1 MTRAPFFI
9 SFFLA
14 SAAFAQQY
22 VISTFAGG
30 VPPQTPALANT
41 ISIGDPPKVAVDS
54 AGNVYF
60 GSLHSVFKVDAT
72 GTLTRIAGNGRPGNT
87 DGPATSAQLLS
98 PNGIAVDPQGT
109 VFVADRAAHVI
120 RRIAG
125 GVMTTYAGTG
135 TAGFLGDGGAA
146 TKALLNNPSG
156 LALDTSGN
164 LYVAD
169 SGNNCVR
176 KIAPNGII
184 ATFAGS
190 AAIGP
195 AYSGDGGPAANALL
209 SGPSGVATDTLG
221 NVYIADTFNNRIR
234 RVTSDGAIGTIA
246 GTGAPGPA
254 GNDSQPATSAALFLP
269 TDVAAGLS
277 GAVYIA
283 DFGNSLVRL
292 VLNGTLSP
300 AAGNVN
306 GIPPVDGQSA
316 TSVML
321 NGPTGVAADTKGNL
335 YFAEGSIGT
344 GSGLAGGDFRI
355 WQVGPDGLF
364 HAFAGNGWNS
374 FSGDGQPASIAQFNV
389 PAGMAFDG
397 VGNLYVADSG
407 NHRVRKIGADGTV
420 ITVAGT
426 GIPGFSG
433 DGGPAVAAQLHTPLA
448 VAVGADGGVFIAD
461 SANNLIREILPDGTI
476 GTYAGN
482 GNAGFYG
489 EGGLP
494 LLAALHMPCA
504 LAMDGSNN
512 LYIADCLDF
521 RVRKI
526 AGGLITTIAGNGIQ
540 APACTA
546 AAAGIVCQGDGGPA
560 VNAPLGYPAGLALDR
575 AGNVYIADAGTG
587 QVRRVTPTGIVST
600 LPGGTGPG
608 SNGQLSGI
616 RGVAADTAGNVY
628 VADAVGNQLWQIS
641 PGGLVTIV
649 AGTGSCCYSGDGGP
663 ASQAQLNQPWD
674 LLADAAGNLY
684 VADAGNNA
692 IRLLKPSSGLPSI
705 SAVLNVAS
713 NQLGGG
719 LAPGEIVAVKG
730 AGIGPAQPVSNQAA
744 SGAFGTQAG
753 GTSVLFN
760 GAPGPIVYASS
771 GQVNAIVPYDISG
784 GSVRVVVQYQGAA
797 TEAVTVPLVAT
808 APALFTASSTGTG
821 QAAAI
826 NQDNAYNSTAHPAP
840 PGTFISL
847 YATGEGQTFPAGI
860 DGKLAPNP
868 APMPL
873 LPVTVTIGGQSVT
886 PQYAGG
892 APRPHRRLDANQ
904 RPDPHRDTARPG
916 RARDDI
922 GRRRPFPIRR
932 NHRRRP
938 ELRDHPWGG
947 TPVPRATPW
956 SPIRR

>member
-1 MTRAPFFI
+1 MTRAPFFL

-14 SAAFAQQY
+14 AAAFAQQY

-30 VPPQTPALANT
+30 VPPQTPALANNV
-41 ISIGDPPKVAVDS
+41 SIGDPPKVAVDS

-60 GSLHSVFKVDAT
+60 GSSHSVFKVDGT
-72 GTLTRIAGNGRPGNT
+72 GTLMRIAGNGRPGNT
-87 DGPATSAQLLS
+87 NGPATSAQLLS
-98 PNGIAVDPQGT
+98 PNGIAVDPQGN
-109 VFVADRAAHVI
+109 VFVADRDAHVI

-135 TAGFLGDGGAA
+135 TAGFLGDGGPASQ
-146 TKALLNNPSG
+146 ALFNNPSG
-156 LALDTSGN
+156 LALDASGN

-176 KIAPNGII
+176 RIASNGII
-184 ATFAGS
+184 TTFAGS
-190 AAIGP
+190 PAIGA
-195 AYSGDGGPAANALL
+195 AYGGDGGPAAHALL

-234 RVTSDGAIGTIA
+234 RVTPDGIIGTIA

-254 GNDSQPATSAALFLP
+254 GNDRQPATGAALFLP

-283 DFGNSLVRL
+283 DFGNSLVR
-292 VLNGTLSP
+292 VVVNGTVSRV
-300 AAGNVN
+300 AGNIN
-306 GIPPVDGQSA
+306 GIPPVDGQAA

-344 GSGLAGGDFRI
+344 GSGLAGGVFRI
-355 WQVGPDGLF
+355 WQVGADGLF
-364 HAFAGNGWNS
+364 HAFAGDGWKS
-374 FSGDGQPASIAQFNV
+374 FSGDGGPAGIAQFNV
-389 PAGMAFDG
+389 PAGMAFDA
-397 VGNLYVADSG
+397 VGNLYVADSS
-407 NHRVRKIGADGTV
+407 NHRVRRIGTDGTV
-420 ITVAGT
+420 TTVAGT

-448 VAVGADGGVFIAD
+448 VAVGDGGVFIAD
-461 SANNLIREILPDGTI
+461 SANNLIRVIQPNGNI

-482 GNAGFYG
+482 GNAGFFG

-504 LAMDGSNN
+504 LAMDGANN

-526 AGGLITTIAGNGIQ
+526 SGGFINTIAGNGIQ
-540 APACTA
+540 AQACTA
-546 AAAGIVCQGDGGPA
+546 AAAGIVCPGDGGQA
-560 VNAPLGYPAGLALDR
+560 TKVPLGYPAGLALDH

-587 QVRRVTPTGIVST
+587 QVRRVTPTGIIST

-616 RGVAADTAGNVY
+616 RGVAADAAGNVY
-628 VADAVGNQLWQIS
+628 VADAVGNQLYQIS
-641 PGGLVTIV
+641 PGGLVTII
-649 AGTGSCCYSGDGGP
+649 AGIGSCCYSGDGGP
-663 ASQAQLNQPWD
+663 ASQAQLNQPWG
-674 LLADAAGNLY
+674 LLPDSAGNLY
-684 VADAGNNA
+684 VTDAGNNA

-719 LAPGEIVAVKG
+719 LAPGEIVAIKG
-730 AGIGPAQPVSNQAA
+730 TGIGPTQPVSNQAA

-760 GAPGPIVYASS
+760 GTPGPIVYASGS
-771 GQVNAIVPYDISG
+771 QVNAIVPYDISG
-784 GSVRVVVQYQGAA
+784 GSVRVVVEYQGVS
-797 TEAVTVPLVAT
+797 TEAVTVPLVPA

-826 NQDNAYNSTAHPAP
+826 NQNNTYNSTAHPAP

-860 DGKLAPNP
+860 DGKLAANP
-868 APMPL
+868 APMPV
-873 LPVTVTIGGQSVT
+873 LPVTVTIGNQTVT

-892 APRPHRRLDANQ
+892 APGL
-904 RPDPHRDTARPG
+904 TAG
-916 RARDDI
+916 LMQINAQI
-922 GRRRPFPIRR
+922 PI
-932 NHRRRP
+932 
-938 ELRDHPWGG
+938 G
-947 TPVPRATPW
+947 TPSGPAVPVVISVGGVP
-956 SPIRR
+956 SPSGVTIAVGGN